1 MKLPLLLS
9 HYLREHKLLR
19 LPGLGILHYS
29 GPQTNI
35 DGEPAMNHSDIR
47 FEQVAVKAA
56 DEGLIDFIKEHTGK
70 IKPLATADLDSY
82 IESGLQLLNIG
93 RPFYMEGIGTLQKN
107 KEGVLEFSARE
118 VSTGKKDE
126 AAGQNASRKT
136 TGKND
141 QDKKRSVFEDEK
153 YNTGSVSSLQKIV
166 VAALIVGGLAIVV
179 LGGYY
184 LYNQNNTESVLQTV
198 DPAPMPQKDSLNI
211 LHDSIPKPAPDTVA
225 TNTAS
230 YASVD
235 PGSFK
240 FILETTNNKARAL
253 KRFNQLKYT
262 SLKMETLD
270 SAAYKLY
277 FVIPATA
284 KDTTRIKDSLNRYY
298 ASKVRIEL

>member
-29 GPQTNI
+29 GPQTNV
-35 DGEPAMNHSDIR
+35 DGEPAMNQSDIR
-47 FEQVAVKAA
+47 FEQATIREA
-56 DEGLIDFIKEHTGK
+56 DDALIDYIKQHTGK
-70 IKPLATADLDSY
+70 IKPLATADLESY

-93 RPFYMEGIGTLQKN
+93 RPFYMEGIGNIQKIH
-107 KEGVLEFSARE
+107 GSLEFTARE
-118 VSTGKKDE
+118 ITVSKKEEVTSNKISSKTG
-126 AAGQNASRKT
+126 
-136 TGKND
+136 
-141 QDKKRSVFEDEK
+141 QDKKVSVFDDEK
-153 YNTGSVSSLQKIV
+153 YNPSVNPWQKIV

-184 LYNQNNTESVLQTV
+184 LYNQNKGEAVLQEV
-198 DPAPMPQKDSLNI
+198 KPAPQTDSLN
-211 LHDSIPKPAPDTVA
+211 LLQDSIPKQTDSSS
-225 TNTAS
+225 NNIAS
-230 YASVD
+230 YASLN

-240 FILETTNNKARAL
+240 FILETTNNKKRAM
-253 KRFNQLKYT
+253 KRYNQLKYT
-262 SLKMETLD
+262 NLKLETVD
-270 SAAYKLY
+270 STAFKLY